1 MPYNKNKQ
9 QAFQAAQQGVDH
21 ALDIYKDLVKND
33 PDYGHHLKD
42 LKNEVNEAFQQIDNA
57 LEVASE
63 TQLDQLRQFRNDLQ
77 SIVNNVDFE
86 EL

>member
-9 QAFQAAQQGVDH
+9 QAYQAAQQGVDH
-21 ALDIYKDLVKND
+21 AVDIYKDLVKND

-63 TQLDQLRQFRNDLQ
+63 NQLDQLHKFKSDLE
-77 SIVNNVDFE
+77 SIVSGVNFE
-86 EL
+86 D

>member
-21 ALDIYKDLVKND
+21 AVDIYKDLVRND
-33 PDYGHHLKD
+33 PDYGHHLKG
-42 LKNEVNEAFQQIDNA
+42 LRNEVNEAFQQIDNA

-63 TQLDQLRQFRNDLQ
+63 SQLDQLHKFKSDLQ
-77 SIVNNVDFE
+77 SMVGNVDFGD
-86 EL
+86 

>member
-21 ALDIYKDLVKND
+21 AVDIYKDLVRND

-42 LKNEVNEAFQQIDNA
+42 LKDEVHEAFQQIDNA

-63 TQLDQLRQFRNDLQ
+63 NQLDQLHKFKSDLQ
-77 SIVNNVDFE
+77 SIVSHVDFE
-86 EL
+86 D

>member
-21 ALDIYKDLVKND
+21 AVDIYKDLVKND

-63 TQLDQLRQFRNDLQ
+63 TQLAQLRKFRNDLE
-77 SIVNNVDFE
+77 SIVSNVDFE
-86 EL
+86 Q

>member
-9 QAFQAAQQGVDH
+9 QAFQAAQQGIDH
-21 ALDIYKDLVKND
+21 AVDIYKDLVRND

-63 TQLDQLRQFRNDLQ
+63 SQLDQLHKFKNDLQ
-77 SIVNNVDFE
+77 SIVSNVNFE
-86 EL
+86 E

>member
-21 ALDIYKDLVKND
+21 AVDIYKDLVRND

-42 LKNEVNEAFQQIDNA
+42 LKNEVNEAFQQIENA

-63 TQLDQLRQFRNDLQ
+63 SQLDQLQKFQSDLQ
-77 SIVNNVDFE
+77 SIVSNVDFGE
-86 EL
+86 

>member
-9 QAFQAAQQGVDH
+9 QAYQAAEQGVDH
-21 ALDIYKDLVKND
+21 AVDIYKDLVKND

-63 TQLDQLRQFRNDLQ
+63 NQLDQLHKFKSDLE
-77 SIVNNVDFE
+77 SIVSVVNFE
-86 EL
+86 D

>member
-21 ALDIYKDLVKND
+21 AVDIYKDLVRND

-63 TQLDQLRQFRNDLQ
+63 TQLTQLRQFRSDLE
-77 SIVNNVDFE
+77 SIVSNVDFE
-86 EL
+86 E

>member
-9 QAFQAAQQGVDH
+9 QAFQAAQQGVNH
-21 ALDIYKDLVKND
+21 AVDIYRDLVRND

-42 LKNEVNEAFQQIDNA
+42 LKNEVNEAIQQIDNA

-63 TQLDQLRQFRNDLQ
+63 SQLDQLHKFKNDLQ
-77 SIVNNVDFE
+77 SICSHVDFE
-86 EL
+86 

>member
-21 ALDIYKDLVKND
+21 AVDIYKDLVRND

-42 LKNEVNEAFQQIDNA
+42 LKDEVNEAFQQIDNA

-63 TQLDQLRQFRNDLQ
+63 SQLDQLHKFKSDLQ
-77 SIVNNVDFE
+77 SIVSNVDFDE
-86 EL
+86 